1 MLTINGKKVV
11 ADGITLN
18 NYLTQAGYQKER
30 VAVELNGSIIPHSAY
45 EQTRLADNDKIEIVQ
60 FVGGG

>member
-1 MLTINGKKVV
+1 MGKKFA

-18 NYLTQAGYQKER
+18 NYLTQEGYRKER
-30 VAVELNGSIIPHSAY
+30 VAVELNGSIIPRSAY
-45 EQTRLADNDKIEIVQ
+45 AQTRLIDNDKIEIVQ